1 MERTTLLKPW
11 EMGTFGGGPLWSLKA
26 SALEI
31 ARTPFP
37 SPRGVQQERGAGAGS
52 LFGGRRPGL
61 GLQLFRLRALPL
73 PLALAPTPASRFA
86 RLHVPGSL
94 PSQIP
99 GESSSRA
106 AVLPV
111 PGCGEVGGYAEP
123 APRSPP
129 RHRSSSRGSA
139 EVRRGGRGR
148 CRDNAGSASG
158 DPGSSPGLTGWAGMK
173 ADRGTE
179 STPRGPKP
187 RSPRPERGT
196 RCAVS
201 GARCPARG
209 GRCAERGGAE
219 GGVFPEGD

>member
-1 MERTTLLKPW
+1 MNSSLTCQVWPRTSSPLDPQVHGGARPGSPRLSGKRSLGAVELCSPDSLAPSMERTTLLKPW
-11 EMGTFGGGPLWSLKA
+11 EMGTFGGGPLWSRKA

-99 GESSSRA
+99 GERSSRA

-148 CRDNAGSASG
+148 CTDNAGSASG
-158 DPGSSPGLTGWAGMK
+158 DPGSSPRLA
-173 ADRGTE
+173 
-179 STPRGPKP
+179 
-187 RSPRPERGT
+187 
-196 RCAVS
+196 
-201 GARCPARG
+201 ARR
-209 GRCAERGGAE
+209 E
-219 GGVFPEGD
+219 